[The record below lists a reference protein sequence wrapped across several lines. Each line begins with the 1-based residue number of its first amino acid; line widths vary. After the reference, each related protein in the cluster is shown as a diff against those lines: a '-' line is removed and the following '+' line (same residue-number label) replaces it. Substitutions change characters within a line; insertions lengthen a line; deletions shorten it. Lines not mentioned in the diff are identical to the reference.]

1 MLSRGP
7 IPVGWV
13 GATRTVAPLQESE
26 DLSQH
31 GQGWAGL
38 WYRHF
43 LQSAVRGPVPAGGEA
58 SDDKPSAPPL
68 WAEAGVQ
75 NQLWVCY
82 SVLGGCLGAHSGLL
96 WWLRQ

>member
-1 MLSRGP
+1 MLSWGP

-13 GATRTVAPLQESE
+13 GATRTVAPLQEPE